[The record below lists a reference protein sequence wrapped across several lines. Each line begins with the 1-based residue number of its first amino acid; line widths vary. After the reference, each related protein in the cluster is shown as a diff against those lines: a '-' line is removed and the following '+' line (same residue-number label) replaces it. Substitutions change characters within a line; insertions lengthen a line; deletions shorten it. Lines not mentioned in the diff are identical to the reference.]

1 MSPRLL
7 AGNTNSTG
15 TPVRACSFSLAQR
28 CSPTPRGMAALSRP
42 HALIAVDGQPGSHF
56 SQDLA
61 RIVVYVLAATS
72 RSTAMGIIWTIV
84 IGFIA
89 GVIAKFLMPGK
100 NEPAGFIL
108 TTILGIVGAILATYL
123 GQALGWYGPNEGA
136 GFIGA
141 IVGAV
146 IVLAIWGFIS
156 NRRTTP

>member
-1 MSPRLL
+1 MSLRLL
-7 AGNTNSTG
+7 AGNTSSTG

-28 CSPTPRGMAALSRP
+28 CSPPPPRGMAALSRP

-100 NEPAGFIL
+100 NEPARVHSHNHPG
-108 TTILGIVGAILATYL
+108 Y
-123 GQALGWYGPNEGA
+123 
-136 GFIGA
+136 
-141 IVGAV
+141 
-146 IVLAIWGFIS
+146 
-156 NRRTTP
+156 RRRHRCHLSRSGSGLVWAE